1 MTSPARLK
9 VLFLCTGNSA
19 RSILG
24 EYLLR
29 HRGSER
35 FETRSAGARPTG
47 RVHPLAL
54 RVLAEGYGID
64 ASGARS
70 ESWEVYRDA
79 GSDLVLTVCDH
90 ARDTC
95 PVFSNSAVRRSG
107 GHRDAGRRS
116 GDPAIQAHWGS
127 VDPAAFEGPE
137 AEALEL
143 FRQVAR
149 QIDRRV
155 TRLADL
161 DVEAMAPEE
170 LQARLEAIGTDDG

>member
-1 MTSPARLK
+1 MTSPSRLQ

-19 RSILG
+19 RSVLG

-29 HRGSER
+29 HRGGGR

-64 ASGARS
+64 ASGAKS

-79 GSDLVLTVCDH
+79 GLDVVLTVCDH

-95 PVFSNSAVRRSG
+95 PVFAGSAPV
-107 GHRDAGRRS
+107 
-116 GDPAIQAHWGS
+116 IQAHWGS
-127 VDPAAFEGPE
+127 EDPAAFEGPE
-137 AEALEL
+137 DEALEL
-143 FRQVAR
+143 FRRVAR

-155 TRLADL
+155 TRLAELDL
-161 DVEAMAPEE
+161 EGMAPEE
-170 LQARLEAIGTDDG
+170 LRVRLAAIGNEDA

>member
-1 MTSPARLK
+1 MTTSARLK

-29 HRGSER
+29 HRGGDR

-54 RVLAEGYGID
+54 RVLAEDYGID
-64 ASGARS
+64 ASGAKS

-79 GSDLVLTVCDH
+79 GLDVVLTVCDH

-95 PVFSNSAVRRSG
+95 PVFPGPGIR
-107 GHRDAGRRS
+107 
-116 GDPAIQAHWGS
+116 AHWGS
-127 VDPAAFEGPE
+127 EDPAAFEGPE
-137 AEALEL
+137 EEALEV
-143 FRQVAR
+143 FRRVAR
-149 QIDRRV
+149 QIDHRV
-155 TRLADL
+155 MRLAAL
-161 DVEAMAPEE
+161 DVEGMTPED
-170 LQARLEAIGTDDG
+170 LGARLAVIGTEDA